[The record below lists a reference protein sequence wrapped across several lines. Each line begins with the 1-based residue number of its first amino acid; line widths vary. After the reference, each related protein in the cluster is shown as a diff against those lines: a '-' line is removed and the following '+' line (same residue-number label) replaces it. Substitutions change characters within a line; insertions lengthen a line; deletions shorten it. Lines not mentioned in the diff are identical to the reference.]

1 MNQSQASPSS
11 RQISLS
17 FVLLVLFAVLP
28 LFTVFY
34 NGSGLQLS
42 EESIGYEPSE
52 AQVNSKIK
60 DNLCEKS
67 RQGAT
72 SGYRFRVSTPFHK
85 SFIIFLLLSFRTAN
99 HIQGLVINSFDS
111 SKLMFQNFT
120 QPAEYSIG

>member
-1 MNQSQASPSS
+1 MNQSQSSPSS
-11 RQISLS
+11 RQISLT
-17 FVLLVLFAVLP
+17 FILLLLFAVLP

-52 AQVNSKIK
+52 VQVNSEIK

-72 SGYRFRVSTPFHK
+72 SGYRFRVSTPYHK
-85 SFIIFLLLSFRTAN
+85 SFFIFLMLSFRTAYN
-99 HIQGLVINSFDS
+99 TQGLVINSFDS

-120 QPAEYSIG
+120 QPAEYSMG